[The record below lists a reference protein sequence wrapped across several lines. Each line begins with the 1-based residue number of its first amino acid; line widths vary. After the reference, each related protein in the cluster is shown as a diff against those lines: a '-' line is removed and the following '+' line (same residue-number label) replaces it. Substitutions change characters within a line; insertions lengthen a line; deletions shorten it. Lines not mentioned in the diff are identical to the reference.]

1 MAESKI
7 YSTKQFPT
15 MLVEILE
22 QDRFTAL
29 LRTTYSDDPEAKEY
43 ILATKL
49 TVTDD
54 VVDWRR
60 ARQYDTLEDAKEMR
74 VKYDKSFRIAHY
86 GAILNTTCKDCINAS
101 NRDTYYYDLISAYKN
116 IIEEETPEDVETAL
130 ALYTRSKSWDGR
142 ISKSNKAWAEDY
154 LKDKPENNIK
164 SDDFGSDF
172 IHPAIADSFIDV
184 VRNAAEKRQKEQEQT
199 KADDVDLADVMIIVR
214 KNIGDKSDS
223 LKRMKDYAL
232 STAAYIKDY
241 ERSLGHIDIFTTT
254 NHTDEIKQAA
264 DELGLVCVFKEQPTD
279 RLYRLINEWSAS
291 EYDDNGANFSN
302 LDHVNL
308 AYTTDPDTEEGI
320 EVWADLTKLCIV
332 KSYAGNVVSE
342 TYYENET
349 DMGDVFLDLSFD
361 EITALTDKEKAK
373 ADKPKA
379 DFKVIEDEQ
388 IEGLTFY
395 MYDDGSGCGVYNS
408 VTIGHV
414 DYATNEY
421 RVGNDAWD
429 VLSTG
434 APDDD
439 TVDFKEQ
446 CRKYVESKFTDI
458 VYKVKDPD
466 KTRK

>member
-1 MAESKI
+1 MSESKI
-7 YSTKQFPT
+7 YGTKQFPT

-22 QDRFTAL
+22 QDSFTAL
-29 LRTTYSDDPEAKEY
+29 LRSTYSDDPEAKEY

-60 ARQYDTLEDAKEMR
+60 AIQYDTLENAKEMR
-74 VKYDKSFRIAHY
+74 DKYDKSFRIAHY

-101 NRDTYYYDLISAYKN
+101 NHDTYYYDLTAAYKN

-130 ALYTRSKSWDGR
+130 ALYVRSKSWDGR
-142 ISKSNKAWAEDY
+142 ISNSNKAWAEDY
-154 LKDKPENNIK
+154 LKDKPENSIK

-184 VRNAAEKRQKEQEQT
+184 VRNAAEERQKEQEQT
-199 KADDVDLADVMIIVR
+199 KAADDDLADVMIIVR

-232 STAAYIKDY
+232 SIAIYVEDF
-241 ERSLGHIDIFTTT
+241 ESSLGHIDIFTTT
-254 NHTDEIKQAA
+254 NHTDEIKQVAE
-264 DELGLVCVFKEQPTD
+264 ELGLLLIQKEDPTD
-279 RLYRLINEWSAS
+279 RLYRLINEWNVA
-291 EYDDNGANFSN
+291 EYGEGADFSN
-302 LDHVNL
+302 LDYVAL
-308 AYTTDPDTEEGI
+308 AYTTDPDTEKDI

-332 KSYAGNVVSE
+332 KSYAGNVVSD

-361 EITALTDKEKAK
+361 EVTALTDEE
-373 ADKPKA
+373 
-379 DFKVIEDEQ
+379 EDEQ

-395 MYDDGSGCGVYNS
+395 IYDDGSGCGVYNS
-408 VTIGHV
+408 VTIGHIN
-414 DYATNEY
+414 YATNEY

-439 TVDFKEQ
+439 VVDFKEQ
-446 CRKYVESKFTDI
+446 CRKYVEGKFTDI
-458 VYKVKDPD
+458 VYKVKKPD
-466 KTRK
+466 NGRK